1 MRAIATRVAW
11 SLGLLLAVIVL
22 NFTLI
27 QLAPGDV
34 AVVLA
39 GESGAGDPEVIEQIR
54 EDYGLNDPFIS
65 QVGRYVGKVATG
77 DLGESFFFNQPV
89 TELISARIWP
99 TVLLVGTALI
109 FAIIVGVL
117 VGVFTSRRPESGW
130 SHALTV
136 LALVGFSIP
145 VFFTGLE
152 LVILFAS
159 VLDLLP
165 VAGMRDV
172 RFEGNWFQAQ
182 LDVARHLVLPAFS
195 LSLLY
200 LAQYS
205 QAVTGIDARGFA
217 VRLRAHGAGER
228 AERTRSWCTNTP
240 YATR

>member
-172 RFEGNWFQAQ
+172 RF
-182 LDVARHLVLPAFS
+182 
-195 LSLLY
+195 
-200 LAQYS
+200 
-205 QAVTGIDARGFA
+205 
-217 VRLRAHGAGER
+217 
-228 AERTRSWCTNTP
+228 
-240 YATR
+240 